1 MSKFKVGDKVIK
13 SNGKRW
19 TTGEKYKKIELVDS
33 LVGYKL
39 NRCLGYWKEKE
50 LKLYKEDKME
60 KTFKE
65 VIANIK
71 EGEVWESTIKTVSL
85 INGAI
90 NIERKNKI
98 ETYYIYIKESEL
110 FKLQRKEYTFQEAFK
125 AYKEGRIPESTING
139 QILDSHSRI
148 DMRIIEGKWY
158 IND

>member
-65 VIANIK
+65 V
-71 EGEVWESTIKTVSL
+71 
-85 INGAI
+85 
-90 NIERKNKI
+90 KNKI